1 MDARHVKAYVE
12 RDWAAVAA
20 DKREYWARE
29 FVARGPQATFEA
41 SQTLWRHMRLLRPEW
56 PSEDER
62 RDDLAHHV
70 TLKGALDRAASVFRA
85 LAPR

>member
-1 MDARHVKAYVE
+1 MDARHVRAYAE

-20 DKREYWARE
+20 DKEEHWARE
-29 FVARGPQATFEA
+29 FAARGPRATFEA
-41 SQTLWRHMRLLRPEW
+41 SQILWRHMRRLQPGW

-70 TLKGALDRAASVFRA
+70 ALKRALDRAASVARA
-85 LAPR
+85 FTPR